1 MRWLWSS
8 VLALAAL
15 VVGCGQGDPQIV
27 GTHPTLPVMKPGGVP
42 GSGDSTPAPKPK
54 PVVQ

>member
-42 GSGDSTPAPKPK
+42 GSGDSSPAPQPK
-54 PVVQ
+54 PVVE